1 MDSVMN
7 SLNMG
12 TASKFLVLFLSF
24 FSLLTFSSC
33 VSLPRIEDYDPLSAD
48 TAPTIIGPQGQLSPE
63 ISKAIMERLKGQVE
77 PTDILQRH
85 ILLIE
90 VISGSPLVTG
100 NKVTLLID
108 GPATYDAMFK
118 AIRSAKDHINFET
131 FIFDDDEVGRR
142 FADLLLQKQAEGV
155 QVNLIYDSVGCMT
168 TPSAFF
174 ERLRDGGVQ
183 VREFNPI
190 NPSKARGKWLLTQR
204 DHRKILIVDGKVA
217 FTGGVNISDVYSSS
231 LSGNLSRE
239 QKGDHIQH
247 SWRDTD
253 VQIEGPAVAEFQ
265 KLFLETWAR
274 EQGPESNR
282 DYFPSLKQEGND
294 LMRVIGST
302 PGRMNR
308 ITYMMYVS
316 AFTYAENVIH
326 LTTPYF
332 VPDEQ
337 IIEALTHAAE
347 RGVDVKIILPG
358 ASDSALLFHAGRS
371 YYTHLLES
379 GVKLYERRTDS
390 MLHAKTAVI
399 DSIWS
404 TVGSTN
410 MDLLSFLNNDE
421 VNAVI
426 LSRDFATKME
436 VMFEEDLRESN
447 QIHLEEWK
455 KRPFTDRVKEWFIN
469 LFGHW
474 L

>member
-1 MDSVMN
+1 MGAVFN
-7 SLNMG
+7 LLLLSLC
-12 TASKFLVLFLSF
+12 L

-33 VSLPRIEDYDPLSAD
+33 VSLPRIEDYGPLSAEG
-48 TAPTIIGPQGQLSPE
+48 TPKIIGPEGQLSPE
-63 ISKAIMERLKGQVE
+63 KSKALLDRLKGQVE

-85 ILLIE
+85 ILLVE
-90 VISGSPLVTG
+90 SISGRPLITG

-131 FIFDDDEVGRR
+131 FTIEDDEVGRR
-142 FADLLLQKQAEGV
+142 FSDLLLQKQEEGV
-155 QVNLIYDSVGCMT
+155 QVNLIYDSAGCLN
-168 TPSAFF
+168 TPAAFF
-174 ERLRDGGVQ
+174 QRLRDGGIQ
-183 VREFNPI
+183 AIEFNPI
-190 NPSKARGKWLLTQR
+190 DPSKAHGKWLLSQR
-204 DHRKILIVDGKVA
+204 DHRKILVVDGTVA
-217 FTGGVNISDVYSSS
+217 FTGGINISRDYSKSI
-231 LSGNLSRE
+231 SGRFHYGDAQRISRV
-239 QKGDHIQH
+239 QH

-274 EQGPESNR
+274 EKGPEFSNGN
-282 DYFPSLKQEGND
+282 YFPPLKQEGDD
-294 LMRVIGST
+294 LIRVLGST

-316 AFTYAENVIH
+316 AFTHAGHFIH
-326 LTTPYF
+326 LTSPYF

-337 IIEALTHAAE
+337 MVKALTDAAE

-358 ASDSALLFHAGRS
+358 ASDSGLAFYAGRS
-371 YYTHLLES
+371 FYTSLLRS
-379 GVKLYERRTDS
+379 GVKLYERRKDAI
-390 MLHAKTAVI
+390 LHAKTAVI
-399 DSIWS
+399 DRVWS

-410 MDLLSFLNNDE
+410 MDLWSLLRNDE

-426 LSRDFATKME
+426 LSRDFATEME
-436 VMFEEDLRESN
+436 AMFEEDIGESN

-455 KRPFTDRVKEWFIN
+455 RRPLMNYVKEWFTR
-469 LFGHW
+469 LLAHW